1 MKIAIGADHAG
12 FALKE
17 ELKAELTR
25 QGHDVTD
32 HGTHSA
38 DSTDYPDYAAAV
50 ARQVAANAVERG
62 ILVCY
67 TGAGMSIAANKVPG
81 IRATLAFNPEEV
93 ELTRAHND
101 ANIITFGARYTDMR
115 QALEMVD
122 LFLKTPF
129 EGGRHGRRVSKI
141 SAIEKESEEAKSA

>member
-1 MKIAIGADHAG
+1 MKLAIGADHAG

-17 ELKAELTR
+17 ELKADLLA
-25 QGHDVTD
+25 QGHEVVDC
-32 HGTHSA
+32 GTHSA
-38 DSTDYPDYAAAV
+38 DSTDYPDYADAV
-50 ARQVAANAVERG
+50 AHAVSRGTVERG

-67 TGAGMSIAANKVPG
+67 TGAGMSIAANKVAG

-115 QALEMVD
+115 QAREMVD
-122 LFLKTPF
+122 IFLRTRF
-129 EGGRHGRRVSKI
+129 EGGRHQRRVSKI
-141 SAIEKESEEAKSA
+141 AAIEKGNQESK